1 MLNLYSNLKIQK
13 YLIDAQSIGY
23 LIFILNGS
31 FCVSGWPLQTL
42 PLEHMSRD
50 PFLRKL
56 EEGVTEKELCEAY
69 PRLTIND
76 IRAVMIFVADMIAH
90 DELIITAS
98 SEGNGMGLVV
108 GWKWGRK
115 VNAE

>member
-13 YLIDAQSIGY
+13 YLTDTHSMGY

-31 FCVSGWPLQTL
+31 FGVSGWPLQTL
-42 PLEHMSRD
+42 PLEQMSRD

-56 EEGVTEKELCEAY
+56 EEGVTKKELREAY

-98 SEGNGMGLVV
+98 SEENGIRLVV
-108 GWKWGRK
+108 RWKWGRK